1 MLMQEAL
8 RQAGGTEGAIQQQPT
23 RLHAFCHLIDVVKVR
38 TFDLSHFLRNLNTHR
53 QTTQGQQG
61 GSVGPSLYV
70 GVRAVRVSAKL
81 QHHNSTILLYRTL
94 SYTYRTTVVWCTVY
108 SKELSLKN
116 RLLRICR
123 HFGRRFLR

>member
-53 QTTQGQQG
+53 QTTQDQQG
-61 GSVGPSLYV
+61 GSVGPSLCV
-70 GVRAVRVSAKL
+70 GVRAVRVSRRNFSTE
-81 QHHNSTILLYRTL
+81 HHHILYTFLHIPYYCRVVYR
-94 SYTYRTTVVWCTVY
+94 VQ
-108 SKELSLKN
+108 
-116 RLLRICR
+116 
-123 HFGRRFLR
+123 